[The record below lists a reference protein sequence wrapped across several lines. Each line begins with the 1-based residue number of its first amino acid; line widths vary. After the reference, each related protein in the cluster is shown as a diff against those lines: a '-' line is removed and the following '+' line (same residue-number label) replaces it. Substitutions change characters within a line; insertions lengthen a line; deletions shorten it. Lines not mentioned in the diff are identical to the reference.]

1 MKKRFNMLS
10 KLCTLKVYPE
20 GRKEGRGGKGR
31 RERDEGKREGK
42 EKEGEKED
50 GETGEGSRMG
60 EMPLARLA
68 PSLHFLESRCST
80 HLSMSDMIICIMK
93 ST

>member
-1 MKKRFNMLS
+1 MR
-10 KLCTLKVYPE
+10 V
-20 GRKEGRGGKGR
+20 R
-31 RERDEGKREGK
+31 K

-50 GETGEGSRMG
+50 GETREGSRMA

-80 HLSMSDMIICIMK
+80 HLSMSDMIICIVE
-93 ST
+93 STCSFPSSTVSSRLSQGTSLWVHAGFSRKKEAA